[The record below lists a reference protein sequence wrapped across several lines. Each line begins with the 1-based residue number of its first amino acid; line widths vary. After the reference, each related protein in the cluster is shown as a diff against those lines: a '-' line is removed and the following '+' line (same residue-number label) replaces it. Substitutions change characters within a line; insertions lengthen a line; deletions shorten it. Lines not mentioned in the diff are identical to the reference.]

1 MRKVKEVVDWPPEA
15 SGSYT
20 GGSTFPRAEQAIIK
34 DVRTVGN
41 QIDVRCTF
49 DGRDVH
55 FPITAPDEKIAGRL
69 EKILNNNVGKM
80 LLPVGETEIPED

>member
-1 MRKVKEVVDWPPEA
+1 MQKVKEVVDWPPEA

-41 QIDVRCTF
+41 QIDVTC
-49 DGRDVH
+49 DGGDVH

-69 EKILNNNVGKM
+69 EKILNNNIGKT
-80 LLPVGETEIPED
+80 LLPVGEAEIPED